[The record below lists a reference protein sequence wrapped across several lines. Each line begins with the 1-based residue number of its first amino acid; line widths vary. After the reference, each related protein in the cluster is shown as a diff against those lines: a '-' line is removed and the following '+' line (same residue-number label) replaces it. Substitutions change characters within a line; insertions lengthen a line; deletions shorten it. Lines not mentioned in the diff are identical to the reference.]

1 MAGEKVDIEEITWD
15 NLNSNDQAIW
25 RRRALD
31 AKVIIEGPTPP
42 NTYES
47 DEDIESKNQKVIKFY
62 EENKNKDSNITL
74 DTIPFTI
81 ILDLLTSLGVDLFS
95 ESGDVGQTTQTV
107 EGVIN
112 TNTSSTPPPPLPP
125 FPSKLKLIKIKGT
138 IVDQTTNEPLKGVIV
153 TGPLKNIKRTN
164 KKGEFNLKVPSL
176 IDTEGEIYTGLN
188 PTLFPITTLKSQYSV
203 IKIVPYSSTGEVKE
217 DLGIIKLSPKI
228 SNIQKEIN
236 KLLALKD
243 KEVEEYTRVK

>member
-1 MAGEKVDIEEITWD
+1 MNEVGDTAEEIERSIKASAGKKIDIEEITWD
-15 NLNSNDQAIW
+15 NLSSNDQAIW

-47 DEDIESKNQKVIKFY
+47 DEDIEYKNQKVIEFY
-62 EENKNKDSNITL
+62 EENKNKDSTTTL
-74 DTIPFTI
+74 DTIPFTV

-112 TNTSSTPPPPLPP
+112 TNTSSTSPPPLPP

-153 TGPLKNIKRTN
+153 TGPLKNIKRTR
-164 KKGEFNLKVPSL
+164 L
-176 IDTEGEIYTGLN
+176 
-188 PTLFPITTLKSQYSV
+188 
-203 IKIVPYSSTGEVKE
+203 
-217 DLGIIKLSPKI
+217 
-228 SNIQKEIN
+228 
-236 KLLALKD
+236 
-243 KEVEEYTRVK
+243 